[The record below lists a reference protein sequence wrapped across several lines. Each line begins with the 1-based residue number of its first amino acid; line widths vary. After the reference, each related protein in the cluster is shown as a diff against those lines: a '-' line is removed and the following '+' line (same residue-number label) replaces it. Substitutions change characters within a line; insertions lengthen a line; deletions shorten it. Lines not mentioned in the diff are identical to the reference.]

1 MRREEHQAIRRIR
14 VRLPFTV
21 VTAITLFLSIGLA
34 ESSRAEAMIGSQ
46 HEDAFQKQT
55 AAESDL
61 RTGIQL
67 TQNGRFEDAIPHLL
81 AAQGHVADEYA
92 ASFDLALC
100 YVGIG
105 KFKDAVGV
113 LSSLKDEGHATAAVN
128 NLLAQAWIGAG
139 QPQGALSAFQAA
151 VQETPDDEKLYVL
164 VADQCM
170 ASGAYDLGMQVAD
183 VGLQHLPRSA
193 RLHYERAAFST
204 YENQVEQASSEY
216 EMAARLAPGS
226 DISYMAIAQDDL
238 LQGKIQGAIQV
249 AHKGIE
255 SGHGNYILLT
265 IFGDAVARA
274 GISPSEALF
283 SEAEQALTKS
293 IAERPRYA
301 PSHLALGE
309 LLLDAG
315 RMDDAISHLE
325 QARALAPADPAVYS
339 HLAIAYRR
347 KGRADQEQQALA
359 TLSKLNQQQAQKYK
373 TDSPDKAG
381 YGASAPANHKPSQ

>member
-14 VRLPFTV
+14 VRLPFAAVAAATLLLTIG
-21 VTAITLFLSIGLA
+21 VTG
-34 ESSRAEAMIGSQ
+34 SSQAKPMIGTQ
-46 HEDAFQKQT
+46 RDGAFQGQT
-55 AAESDL
+55 APESEL
-61 RTGIQL
+61 RAGIQL
-67 TQNGRFEDAIPHLL
+67 TQGGRFEDAIPHLL

-92 ASFDLALC
+92 ANFDLALC

-105 KFKDAVGV
+105 KFRDAAGV
-113 LSSLKDEGHATAAVN
+113 LSALRDEGRATAAVN

-139 QPQGALSAFQAA
+139 QPQRAFAAFQAA
-151 VQETPDDEKLYVL
+151 VQETPSDEKLYVL

-183 VGLQHLPRSA
+183 LGLQHLPRSA

-204 YENQVEQASSEY
+204 YENQVGQASSEY

-226 DISYMAIAQDDL
+226 DISYMAVAQDDL
-238 LQGKIQGAIQV
+238 LQGKIQDAIQV

-274 GISPSEALF
+274 GFSPGEALF
-283 SEAEQALTKS
+283 SEAEEALTRS

-301 PSHLALGE
+301 PSQLALGE

-325 QARALAPADPAVYS
+325 QARALVPANPAVYS

-381 YGASAPANHKPSQ
+381 YGAAAPANHRPSE